1 MGNLAR
7 WHHIQASTR
16 RCRAT
21 SDQTANC
28 TEVRACG
35 NLISSR
41 VQSDPQ
47 GGISCRVF
55 DYDHRLRESTVSGN
69 LSAQGFPSS
78 RNHGAETNMATCT
91 SVLVAWLDSTD
102 CAGILDKGGGILT
115 QIAWG
120 MVFFGALSMI
130 ISYLA
135 ELHHVEPAVCEK
147 PVETPP
153 AKEFAEFDDLWWKEI
168 FDD

>member
-16 RCRAT
+16 RCWAT

-102 CAGILDKGGGILT
+102 CAGILDKRRWDFDTDCVGYGFLWCT
-115 QIAWG
+115 
-120 MVFFGALSMI
+120 
-130 ISYLA
+130 
-135 ELHHVEPAVCEK
+135 LHDHFVSRRASSRGTCGLRK
-147 PVETPP
+147 
-153 AKEFAEFDDLWWKEI
+153 AGRNSAG
-168 FDD
+168 